1 MDILMYVAIFVVSL
15 AALLKGADFFV
26 ESAEK
31 IGLSFGISPFVIG
44 ATIVGFGTSL
54 PELASSIAAVY
65 AGASEMIV
73 GNVIGSNVFN
83 IAAALALVAIVS
95 GNVKIEKDIM
105 TNDIPMLVFSAMLMY
120 FVLADFHISIFEA
133 FILIGGVAIFLF
145 YTLKDDEDKVD
156 KDKRPKAIGKDYLML
171 LIGVVMVYY
180 GAVYTIEAV
189 VFFAEKMNV
198 STHLIGLTVVA
209 FGTSLPEI
217 VVSLAAARQGNA
229 SMAVGNVLG
238 SNIFNTFAVL
248 GIPRLFGPIEIN
260 HEIMKFSMPF
270 MVALTVLL
278 GIISISKRITRW
290 EGLLL
295 LLAFAFYVVEVLKGG
310 LG

>member
-1 MDILMYVAIFVVSL
+1 MDILMNIAIFVVSL
-15 AALLKGADFFV
+15 TALLKGADFFV

-120 FVLADFHISIFEA
+120 FVLADFYISIFEA
-133 FILIGGVAIFLF
+133 IILIAGVLIFLL
-145 YTLKDDEDKVD
+145 YTLKDDDDKVD
-156 KDKRPKAIGKDYLML
+156 KDKRPKATGKDYMML
-171 LIGVVMVYY
+171 LLGVVMVYF

-189 VFFAEKMNV
+189 VFFAQKLNV

-295 LLAFAFYVVEVLKGG
+295 LLAFAFYIVEVLKGI
-310 LG
+310 